1 MALGKCCCCVE
12 LRTGAI
18 IIAILGLIGSFGS
31 FHHGV
36 VIGIIFFV
44 YGLISN
50 LCLLHGAI
58 KYNRTTTLV
67 FLIMDAIFIVLLL
80 VNWILIIVG
89 MASDE
94 VKPCWKKESLEN
106 ETEIKLDWSGWED
119 TTCGVVVGVLVAFFV
134 IITIMMAISIYF
146 WACVYGFFVDLK
158 QQQTPTYPIQG
169 YA

>member
-18 IIAILGLIGSFGS
+18 IIAVLGLIASFGS
-31 FHHGV
+31 FQHGV

-44 YGLISN
+44 YGLVQN

-67 FLIMDAIFIVLLL
+67 YLIMEAIYIILLL
-80 VNWILIIVG
+80 VSWIMTIVG

-94 VKPCWKKESLEN
+94 VKPCWKEEN
-106 ETEIKLDWSGWED
+106 LNDDTKIDLGWSEWD
-119 TTCGVVVGVLVAFFV
+119 AASCSVIVGVLVAIFV
-134 IITIMMAISIYF
+134 VLTIMMAISIYF
-146 WACVYGFFVDLK
+146 WACVYGFFVELK
-158 QQQTPTYPIQG
+158 QQQSPTYPIQ
-169 YA
+169 A

>member
-18 IIAILGLIGSFGS
+18 IIAVLGLIASFGS
-31 FHHGV
+31 FQHGV

-44 YGLISN
+44 YGLVQN

-67 FLIMDAIFIVLLL
+67 YLIMEAIFIILLL

-94 VKPCWKKESLEN
+94 VKPCWKEEN
-106 ETEIKLDWSGWED
+106 LNDDTKIDLGWNGWDEAS
-119 TTCGVVVGVLVAFFV
+119 CGVIVGVLVALFV
-134 IITIMMAISIYF
+134 VLTIMMAISIYF

-158 QQQTPTYPIQG
+158 QQQSPTYPIQ
-169 YA
+169 A

>member
-31 FHHGV
+31 FNRGV

-67 FLIMDAIFIVLLL
+67 FLIMDAILIVLLL
-80 VNWILIIVG
+80 VNWILIIVE
-89 MASDE
+89 MDSDD
-94 VKPCWKKESLEN
+94 VKPCLNKKSLLFP
-106 ETEIKLDWSGWED
+106 ETEIK
-119 TTCGVVVGVLVAFFV
+119 CGVVVGVL
-134 IITIMMAISIYF
+134 IGLIWTITMALSIYF

-158 QQQTPTYPIQG
+158 QQQTPTNPIQG

>member
-18 IIAILGLIGSFGS
+18 IIAVLGLIASFGS
-31 FHHGV
+31 FQHGV

-44 YGLISN
+44 YGLVQN

-67 FLIMDAIFIVLLL
+67 YLIMEAIFIVLLL
-80 VNWILIIVG
+80 VNWIMIIVG

-94 VKPCWKKESLEN
+94 AKPCWKSENKDLEIDL
-106 ETEIKLDWSGWED
+106 EWSGWD
-119 TTCGVVVGVLVAFFV
+119 KASCGVIVGVLVALFV
-134 IITIMMAISIYF
+134 VVTIMMAISIYF

-158 QQQTPTYPIQG
+158 QQQSPTYPIQ
-169 YA
+169 A